1 MHDVADQDS
10 PKGYLKDKPTAWLK
24 EQYRYADKR
33 YRQFGTRYYGQ
44 RAELIAHLLMKR
56 GEPIIA
62 K

>member
-1 MHDVADQDS
+1 MHDVTDQDG
-10 PKGYLKDKPTAWLK
+10 PKGYLKDKPTPWLK

-33 YRQFGTRYYGQ
+33 YRDHGTKYYRDRAQF
-44 RAELIAHLLMKR
+44 IAHLLMKR